1 MIHDVIVIGAGIVG
15 CAIARELSKYDLK
28 VLILE
33 KEHEVGFGTSKSN
46 SGIIHA
52 GHHASV
58 KTLKGRLEWAGNPLW
73 DDLAHDLGFGFKRVG
88 ELNVAF
94 TEEDVAVVEHLHV
107 QGLEKGVPGM
117 EIWDQERVRRE
128 EPNLSHDI
136 LAALFVPTTG
146 VINPY
151 EACFALMNCALQNGA
166 RLAVDQRVID
176 IRPVE
181 VGLEV
186 RTPSATYYGR
196 YVINCA
202 GLFSDEVAAMVG
214 AANFVIKPRKGEE
227 YMLDKRLSGFV
238 KRVIFPVP
246 TPVSKGILIIPT
258 YDGTIMVGPTAEY
271 THRYDLTT
279 TNAGCEQVFNAVRKL
294 APGISEKDVIAEF
307 AGLRAVADTEDF
319 VIGPTLQRGF
329 INVAGIQSPGLT
341 SSPAIATLVIDILK
355 GEGLSLQEKVD
366 FKATVPKPARFRTL
380 STKEQAA
387 LSEHEPAYGHVICR
401 CETITEQEVRE
412 AIRQGARTLDG
423 IKFRTRAGMGRCQGA
438 FCTWRCIGMLSRE
451 LGIPLNAVT
460 KRGGGSWLV
469 CQPADLAPE
478 VGALVEERVS

>member
-1 MIHDVIVIGAGIVG
+1 MIYDVIVIGAGVVG
-15 CAIARELSKYDLK
+15 CAISRELSKYDLN
-28 VLILE
+28 VLVLE

-52 GHHASV
+52 GHHASA

-73 DDLAHDLGFGFKRVG
+73 DALADDLGFGFKRVG

-94 TEEDVAVVEHLHV
+94 TEDEVAIVEHLRV

-117 EIWDQERVRRE
+117 EIWDQARVRRE

-136 LAALFVPTTG
+136 LAALYVPTTG

-151 EACFALMNCALQNGA
+151 EACFALMACAQQNGV
-166 RLAVDQRVID
+166 RLAVDQRVLD
-176 IRPVE
+176 LRPVE
-181 VGLEV
+181 GGLEV
-186 RTPSATYYGR
+186 RTSMATYYGR

-214 AANFVIKPRKGEE
+214 AANFAIKPRKGEE

-279 TNAGCEQVFNAVRKL
+279 STAGCEQVFTAVRKL

-341 SSPAIATLVIDILK
+341 SSPAIATLVVDILK
-355 GEGLSLQEKVD
+355 DEGLALRTKD
-366 FKATVPKPARFRTL
+366 NFKATITRPVRFRTL
-380 STKEQAA
+380 PTKEQAA
-387 LSEHEPAYGHVICR
+387 LAARNPGYGHVICR
-401 CETITEQEVRE
+401 CETITEQEVRD
-412 AIRQGARTLDG
+412 AITQGARTLDG

-438 FCTWRCIGMLSRE
+438 FCTWRCIGLLARE
-451 LGIPLNAVT
+451 LGIPPTAVT
-460 KRGGGSWLV
+460 KRGGGSWMV
-469 CQPADLAPE
+469 CNPDDLEIEPE
-478 VGALVEERVS
+478 PLVEERVS